1 MTNKALE
8 KAILTQ
14 FRAHKLKDDICYL
27 VGAAVVQI
35 GEGRKPLDL
44 DKSYS
49 AYAQSLPK
57 GIAVYSKQKY
67 RELYSFLCP
76 DAQREM
82 REQILME
89 FPGKIMTYC
98 ITRIDAGGWCDRR
111 VDQLIAQNKVAVHEL
126 AES

>member
-27 VGAAVVQI
+27 VGAVVVQI

-49 AYAQSLPK
+49 TYAQSLPK

-67 RELYSFLCP
+67 RELHSFLCP
-76 DAQREM
+76 DAQRAM

-89 FPGKIMTYC
+89 FPSKIMTYC
-98 ITRIDAGGWCDRR
+98 IARIDAGGWC
-111 VDQLIAQNKVAVHEL
+111 DQLIAQNKVAVHEL

>member
-14 FRAHKLKDDICYL
+14 FRAHKHKDDICYL
-27 VGAAVVQI
+27 VGAVVVQI

-67 RELYSFLCP
+67 RELHSFLYP
-76 DAQREM
+76 AAQREM

-89 FPGKIMTYC
+89 FPNKIMTYC
-98 ITRIDAGGWCDRR
+98 ITRIDAGGWCD
-111 VDQLIAQNKVAVHEL
+111 QLIAQNKVVVHEL

>member
-1 MTNKALE
+1 MTNNELE
-8 KAILTQ
+8 KTILAQ
-14 FRAHKLKDDICYL
+14 FRAHKLKDDIRHL
-27 VGAAVVQI
+27 VVSVVVQI

-89 FPGKIMTYC
+89 FPSKIVTYC

-111 VDQLIAQNKVAVHEL
+111 VDQHISQNKVVVHEL

>member
-14 FRAHKLKDDICYL
+14 FRAKKLKDDICYL
-27 VGAAVVQI
+27 VGAVVVQI
-35 GEGRKPLDL
+35 GEGRYPLDL

-49 AYAQSLPK
+49 AYSQSLPK

-76 DAQREM
+76 NAQREM

-89 FPGKIMTYC
+89 FPSKIMTYC
-98 ITRIDAGGWCDRR
+98 IARIDAGGWCDRL
-111 VDQLIAQNKVAVHEL
+111 VDQLIAQNKVVVHEL

>member
-8 KAILTQ
+8 KVILTQ
-14 FRAHKLKDDICYL
+14 FRAKKLKDDICYL
-27 VGAAVVQI
+27 VGAVVVQI
-35 GEGRKPLDL
+35 GEGRYPLDL
-44 DKSYS
+44 DKGYS
-49 AYAQSLPK
+49 AYSQSLPK

-89 FPGKIMTYC
+89 FPSKIVTYC

-111 VDQLIAQNKVAVHEL
+111 VEELVALNKAGAHEL